1 MPTKNTNNPLPWIVM
16 ACLLVIL
23 SFGHLLHDGSD
34 GGNTPP
40 PQREGFFRWV
50 IRVAGEA
57 FIHRAIKEEPPAT
70 SLAEQSL
77 FMQLP
82 VLAPSDFL
90 AGEGEHLKHG
100 EGW

>member
-1 MPTKNTNNPLPWIVM
+1 MSKNTNNPLPWIVM

-34 GGNTPP
+34 GNAPAP
-40 PQREGFFRWV
+40 RQEGFVRWV
-50 IRVAGEA
+50 VRVVSEA
-57 FIHRAIKEEPPAT
+57 FIHRAIREEPPAT

-90 AGEGEHLKHG
+90 AGEGERLEHG